1 MKRERISMITK
12 LSEIILNV
20 LRKMLEK
27 AKTSKEMASILVFCF
42 TMILIIV
49 LVASLAGC
57 VRNGGEASLLLDT
70 RVKAKPY
77 TESVSTQKTANEA
90 AEDVE

>member
-1 MKRERISMITK
+1 MKRERIFMITK
-12 LSEIILNV
+12 LSEIILNA

-27 AKTSKEMASILVFCF
+27 AKTSKEMASLLVFCF
-42 TMILIIV
+42 AWVLIIV

-77 TESVSTQKTANEA
+77 SEKESTQKTANEA
-90 AEDVE
+90 AKDAK

>member
-1 MKRERISMITK
+1 MISK

-90 AEDVE
+90 VEDVK

>member
-1 MKRERISMITK
+1 MKRERIFMISK

-27 AKTSKEMASILVFCF
+27 SKTSREMASILVFCF

-77 TESVSTQKTANEA
+77 TEGESIQKKAEET
-90 AEDVE
+90 AEDAK

>member
-1 MKRERISMITK
+1 MISK

-77 TESVSTQKTANEA
+77 TESVSTQKTANEV
-90 AEDVE
+90 AEDAK